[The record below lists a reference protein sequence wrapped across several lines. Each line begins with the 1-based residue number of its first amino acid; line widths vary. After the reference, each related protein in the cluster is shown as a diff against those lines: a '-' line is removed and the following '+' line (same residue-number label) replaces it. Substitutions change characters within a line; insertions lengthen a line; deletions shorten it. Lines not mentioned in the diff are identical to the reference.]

1 MADEA
6 AVPEDD
12 AAVTDADAETADVEA
27 AEETTEVA
35 EPVEPATKQP
45 WSHVKLAIA
54 VGLAV
59 VVALAG
65 LTGWLGYRAYQ
76 AREADQLRELLVS
89 VGRQG
94 AINLTT
100 IDFQNADADV
110 QRILDSATDAF
121 YDDFAKRSQ
130 PFVDVVKQA
139 KSKSVGTVNDAGLE
153 SVTATEG
160 NVLVAVTVKTE
171 NAGAQNQPPRNW
183 RMRLTVKKTGADQ
196 AKVSKVEFVP

>member
-6 AVPEDD
+6 DVPEDKV
-12 AAVTDADAETADVEA
+12 AVVEADADADATEA

-35 EPVEPATKQP
+35 EPVKPAKQP

-100 IDFQNADADV
+100 IDFARADADV

-139 KSKSVGTVNDAGLE
+139 KSKSVGMVNEAGLE
-153 SVTATEG
+153 SVTGNEG